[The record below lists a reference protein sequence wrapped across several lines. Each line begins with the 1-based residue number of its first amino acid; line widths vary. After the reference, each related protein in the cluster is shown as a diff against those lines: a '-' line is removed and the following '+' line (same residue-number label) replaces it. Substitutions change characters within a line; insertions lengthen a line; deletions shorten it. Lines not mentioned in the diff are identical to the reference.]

1 LISGRYLQNGIAG
14 FFLIMFL
21 LWVWPS
27 GLNAYD
33 LELDNAIAM
42 AIKSNEI
49 YLSALQD
56 KLKAEGEI
64 TEARSEALPSLT
76 LDGRY
81 TRNFELQELI
91 FAGEKFTL
99 GAKNDYSISLNL
111 DQTLFGGGKVFNA
124 WKIANL
130 YNKYASEAVKI
141 ARLSVIYGARQAF
154 FSVILARDNVNVAR
168 DAVSQAREN
177 YKVVNNMFL
186 QGLVSEYDN
195 LRAEVEL
202 ANLIPQ
208 MTKAE
213 NDARMALNNLKYYIG
228 YTGLDELDPK
238 FEFSPQDTLATPDL
252 DASLEQAFTYRPDY
266 VGQDYLIRAYKK
278 AIGISRS
285 GRMPSLYFSSALSWD
300 ASVNETFPAKEG
312 WIRSWS
318 ATLNLSF
325 PIFDGLKTSGSIK
338 KSKADYV
345 KNSLAKGQLEDAIRL
360 EVEEAISQIEESK
373 KRLASGRR
381 TIAMAEEGLRVAN
394 LRFRNGVGTQLEIL
408 SAQSALTQAKTN
420 YILAIYDY
428 EISLAKYDKA
438 IGLDRSGEK
447 E

>member
-1 LISGRYLQNGIAG
+1 MRLTG
-14 FFLIMFL
+14 FIIVMFL

-27 GLNAYD
+27 GLGAFD
-33 LELDNAIAM
+33 LELDSAISM
-42 AIKSNEI
+42 ALKSNEI
-49 YLSALQD
+49 YLTALQD

-64 TEARSEALPSLT
+64 TEARSGALPSLI
-76 LDGRY
+76 LDGKY

-91 FAGEKFTL
+91 FAGEKFTI
-99 GAKNDYSISLNL
+99 GAKNDYSISLNF
-111 DQTLFGGGKVFNA
+111 DQTLFGGGRVFNA

-130 YNKYASEAVKI
+130 YNKYASEGVKI
-141 ARLSVIYGARQAF
+141 ARHSVIYGTRQAF
-154 FSVILARDNVNVAR
+154 FAVILVRDNVNVAR
-168 DAVSQAREN
+168 DAVSQAEEN
-177 YKVVNNMFL
+177 YKVVNNMYR

-208 MTKAE
+208 LTKAE
-213 NDARMALNNLKYYIG
+213 NDARIALSNLKYYIG
-228 YTGLDELDPK
+228 YTGLDELNPK
-238 FEFSPQDTLATPDL
+238 FEFNLEDTIATPDL
-252 DASLEQAFTYRPDY
+252 DASLKQAFTYRPDY
-266 VGQDYLIRAYKK
+266 VGQEYLIRAYKK

-300 ASVNETFPAKEG
+300 ASVNETFPAKED

-318 ATLNLSF
+318 ATLNMSF
-325 PIFDGLKTSGSIK
+325 PIFDGFRSSGSVK

-345 KNSLAKGQLEDAIRL
+345 KSSLAKGQMEDAIRL
-360 EVEEAISQIEESK
+360 EVEEAISLIEESK
-373 KRLASGRR
+373 KRLASGKR

-394 LRFRNGVGTQLEIL
+394 LRFKNGVGTQLEIL

-420 YILAIYDY
+420 YVLAIYDY
-428 EISLAKYDKA
+428 MISLAKYDKA
-438 IGLDRSGEK
+438 IGLDRPGEK

>member
-1 LISGRYLQNGIAG
+1 LISGRYLQAGITG
-14 FFLIMFL
+14 IFLIMVL

-27 GLNAYD
+27 GLNAFD
-33 LELDNAIAM
+33 LELDNAISM
-42 AIKSNEI
+42 ALKSNEI
-49 YLSALQD
+49 YLTALQD

-64 TEARSEALPSLT
+64 TEARSGALPSLT

-91 FAGEKFTL
+91 FAGEKFTI

-111 DQTLFGGGKVFNA
+111 DQTLFDGGKVFNA

-130 YNKYASEAVKI
+130 YDKYATEGVKI
-141 ARLSVIYGARQAF
+141 ARHSVIYGTKQAF

-168 DAVSQAREN
+168 DAVSQAQEN
-177 YKVVNNMFL
+177 FKVVNNMYL

-202 ANLIPQ
+202 ANLVPQ
-208 MTKAE
+208 LTKAE
-213 NDARMALNNLKYYIG
+213 NDARLALNNLKYYIG

-238 FEFSPQDTLATPDL
+238 FVFSLQDTIATPDL
-252 DASLEQAFTYRPDY
+252 DTSLEQAFARRPDY

-278 AIGISRS
+278 VIGISRS
-285 GRMPSLYFSSALSWD
+285 GRMPSLYFSSALSWN
-300 ASVNETFPAKEG
+300 AAVNETFPAKED

-318 ATLNLSF
+318 ATLDLSF

-345 KNSLAKGQLEDAIRL
+345 KNNLAKSQLEDAIRL

-373 KRLASGRR
+373 KRLASGQR
-381 TIAMAEEGLRVAN
+381 TIAMAEEGQRVAN
-394 LRFRNGVGTQLEIL
+394 LRFKNGVGTQLEIL

-420 YILAIYDY
+420 YVLAVYDY
-428 EISLAKYDKA
+428 QIALAKYDKA
-438 IGLDRSGEK
+438 IGLDRPGEK